1 MKDTLIPYFEEKLQ
15 LSKPASLESTH
26 FCSKACRFPSQK
38 PPASL
43 SFRARRCCRS
53 DVEVIMTDIFAM
65 PKTMLFPD
73 ELSSCLKDQSAVF
86 AQENAVL
93 KRDLVGLEDKYA
105 QMQVETESLKN
116 LLHDR
121 EKVLL
126 PQFAA
131 SSQNVSSKIVELSKS
146 YREKCSELEKYKTRC
161 SKLQTQLQ
169 ESKSR
174 EQPDKDPPKPAVE
187 KSEDSTAKEKQ
198 LQKLSAM
205 TSKMLELKNANMQLN
220 NELKQA
226 RKLLQQEIGQDMETL
241 QANGSWKGR
250 AQIICDL
257 VEKNKKLKEKL
268 KNASADPQGARTDS
282 HTNERISNRVSSLEN
297 ENHDLKTQLQ
307 CYKSKGESL
316 KSRCQMLESE
326 QQALKL
332 RVQDVKERSASD
344 LDLIASM
351 SSQLAEAEHAKRS
364 AVKEREL
371 EIAKLRLEIENLKA
385 QVENYKTLMDGF
397 KRSKDCREATTQNCQ
412 NTEEIGQSI
421 AKLEEQ
427 KLKLL
432 ELVKLHKKRI
442 EDERSER
449 QRCEQLLRME
459 RQKSVRLESTVAK
472 SELDCAAPS
481 RSRYSTPL
489 NRNSEISLQDQLE
502 LAEENIKA
510 LQTRL
515 QLEQG
520 ERRQDFQEFAT
531 ILSTTKI
538 SSIPGQHN

>member
-1 MKDTLIPYFEEKLQ
+1 
-15 LSKPASLESTH
+15 
-26 FCSKACRFPSQK
+26 
-38 PPASL
+38 
-43 SFRARRCCRS
+43 
-53 DVEVIMTDIFAM
+53 MTDIFAM

-169 ESKSR
+169 ESNSR

-332 RVQDVKERSASD
+332 RIQDVKERSASD

-472 SELDCAAPS
+472 SELDCAAPVSLLRKQRRRNNKSLQMHFQS